1 MKETIQG
8 TGSWG
13 PEPPG
18 PGIAPA
24 YSSPRRERL
33 RWPPPPKPRLKSG
46 GGFGP
51 DPGSGTTVPTRR
63 LPVPRPSFDASASEE
78 EEEEEDDEDEE
89 EEEEVA
95 AWRLPPRWGQLG
107 ASQRPRPSRPAH
119 RKTCSQRRRR
129 AMRAFRMLLYSK
141 STSLTF
147 HWKLWGRHRGRRRSL
162 AHPKNHLSPQEGG
175 VTPQVPSPCC
185 RFDSPRGPP
194 PPRLG
199 LLGALMAEDGVR
211 GSPPVPSGP
220 PMEEDGLRWT
230 PKSPLDPDSGLLSC
244 TLPNGFGGPPGPEGE
259 RSLAPPDASILIS
272 NVCSIGDHVAQE
284 LFQGSDLGTA
294 EEAERPGEK
303 AGQHSPLREEHVT
316 CVQSILDEF
325 LQTYGSL
332 IPLSTDEV
340 VEKLEDIFQQEFSTP
355 SRKGLVL
362 QLIQSYQR
370 MPGNAMVRGF
380 RVAYKRHVL
389 TMDDLGTLYGQ
400 NWLNDQVMNMYG
412 DLVMDTVPEKV
423 HFFNSFFYDK
433 LRTKGYDG
441 VKRWTKNVDIFNKE
455 LLLIPIHL
463 EVHWSLISVDVRRR
477 TITYF
482 DSQRTL
488 NRRCP
493 KHIAKYLQA
502 EAVKKDRLDFHQGWK
517 GYFKMNVARQNN
529 DSDCGAFVLQYCK
542 HLALSQ
548 PFSFTQQDMPKLR
561 RQIYKE
567 LCHCKLTV

>member
-1 MKETIQG
+1 MKESIQG
-8 TGSWG
+8 TGSLG

-18 PGIAPA
+18 PGTTYP
-24 YSSPRRERL
+24 SPRRELRL
-33 RWPPPPKPRLKSG
+33 RWPPPPYPGLKSG

-63 LPVPRPSFDASASEE
+63 LPVPRPSFDASASEQE
-78 EEEEEDDEDEE
+78 EEGDEDEDDE
-89 EEEEVA
+89 EVA
-95 AWRLPPRWGQLG
+95 GSSSL
-107 ASQRPRPSRPAH
+107 ASLIE
-119 RKTCSQRRRR
+119 R
-129 AMRAFRMLLYSK
+129 AAFQMLLYSK

-147 HWKLWGRHRGRRRSL
+147 HWKLWGRHRGRRRNL
-162 AHPKNHLSPQEGG
+162 THPKNHLS
-175 VTPQVPSPCC
+175 
-185 RFDSPRGPP
+185 R
-194 PPRLG
+194 
-199 LLGALMAEDGVR
+199 ALMAEDGVR
-211 GSPPVPSGP
+211 GSPPMPSGP

-230 PKSPLDPDSGLLSC
+230 PKSPLDSEYGHLSC
-244 TLPNGFGGPPGPEGE
+244 TLPNGFGRLPGPEGE

-272 NVCSIGDHVAQE
+272 DVCSIGDHVPQK
-284 LFQGSDLGTA
+284 LFQGSE

-303 AGQHSPLREEHVT
+303 AGQHSPLLEEH
-316 CVQSILDEF
+316 SILDEF

-332 IPLSTDEV
+332 MPLSTDEV
-340 VEKLEDIFQQEFSTP
+340 VEKLEDIFQ
-355 SRKGLVL
+355 KALVL

-380 RVAYKRHVL
+380 GVPYKR
-389 TMDDLGTLYGQ
+389 Q
-400 NWLNDQVMNMYG
+400 NWLNDQVMSMYG
-412 DLVMDTVPEKV
+412 DLVMDTVPEKM

-433 LRTKGYDG
+433 LYTKGYDG
-441 VKRWTKNVDIFNKE
+441 VKRWTKNVDSFSKD

-529 DSDCGAFVLQYCK
+529 DSDCGPFVLQYRK

-548 PFSFTQQDMPKLR
+548 PFSFTQKDMSKLPW
-561 RQIYKE
+561 QIYKD

>member
-1 MKETIQG
+1 
-8 TGSWG
+8 
-13 PEPPG
+13 
-18 PGIAPA
+18 
-24 YSSPRRERL
+24 
-33 RWPPPPKPRLKSG
+33 
-46 GGFGP
+46 
-51 DPGSGTTVPTRR
+51 
-63 LPVPRPSFDASASEE
+63 
-78 EEEEEDDEDEE
+78 
-89 EEEEVA
+89 
-95 AWRLPPRWGQLG
+95 
-107 ASQRPRPSRPAH
+107 
-119 RKTCSQRRRR
+119 
-129 AMRAFRMLLYSK
+129 
-141 STSLTF
+141 
-147 HWKLWGRHRGRRRSL
+147 
-162 AHPKNHLSPQEGG
+162 
-175 VTPQVPSPCC
+175 
-185 RFDSPRGPP
+185 
-194 PPRLG
+194 
-199 LLGALMAEDGVR
+199 
-211 GSPPVPSGP
+211 
-220 PMEEDGLRWT
+220 MEEDGLRWT
-230 PKSPLDPDSGLLSC
+230 PKSPLDPDSGLLPC

-284 LFQGSDLGTA
+284 LFHGSDMGTA